1 MRFVAALV
9 FTIVTAECAHG
20 QTYRLEPHCP
30 DTRDSVCTF
39 AVERA
44 PIAAGVVRSRSTA
57 RAAVHWT
64 ADSTRSLGYHM
75 KRGAMYGAITG
86 AVLGGL
92 VVIAISKSGGSST
105 EQSPSHL
112 TFGESVGI
120 LAAGSA
126 GGALVGATLGYSHP
140 QPVK

>member
-9 FTIVTAECAHG
+9 FVIATAEGAQG
-20 QTYRLEPHCP
+20 QRYRPEPHCP
-30 DTRDSVCTF
+30 ATRDSVCF
-39 AVERA
+39 FSAEHA
-44 PIAAGVVRSRSTA
+44 PVAAGVVRSRSTA
-57 RAAVHWT
+57 RETIRWS

-75 KRGAMYGAITG
+75 KRGAVYGAITG

-92 VVIAISKSGGSST
+92 VVIAISKSGGSCC
-105 EQSPSHL
+105 EQRPARV

-126 GGALVGATLGYSHP
+126 GGAIIGATLGYSYHFN
-140 QPVK
+140 Q